1 MTEAEA
7 AKKANETA
15 RKIVGDYVVSICGFP
30 SMSTYDRMNGGD
42 LVKTVEKA
50 LLDMYSSGV
59 HDGINEG

>member
-1 MTEAEA
+1 MTEQEA

-15 RKIVGDYVVSICGFP
+15 RKIVGDHIVSIAGYP
-30 SMSTYDRMNGGD
+30 STGMYHSIGGD
-42 LVKTVEKA
+42 ALVPVIEKA